1 MKKVTFIMALAV
13 GAGLA
18 SCTAQSPKANLKT
31 MLTHCLMPSVWLV
44 QKV

>member
-18 SCTAQSPKANLKT
+18 FLYCTKPESKSENR
-31 MLTHCLMPSVWLV
+31 C
-44 QKV
+44 